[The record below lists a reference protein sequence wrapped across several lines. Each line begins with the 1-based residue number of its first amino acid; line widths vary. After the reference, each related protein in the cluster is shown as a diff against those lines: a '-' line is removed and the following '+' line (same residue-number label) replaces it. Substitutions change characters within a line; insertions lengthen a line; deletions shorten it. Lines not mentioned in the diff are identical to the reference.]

1 MKAADVD
8 RVVLKHDLDGVD
20 FEQLAELYRRA
31 YEVPMTA
38 RRKEKIFRR
47 SYVTCI
53 ALLDGKIVGAG
64 YALSDG
70 ELDATIH
77 GLAVLPELQR
87 RGIGTRVMKSLL
99 RQLEGLAVILTAEP
113 QYQAA
118 YRRLG
123 FRPLKTAM
131 GLRFPEGQ
139 LE

>member
-1 MKAADVD
+1 MSIAD
-8 RVVLKHDLDGVD
+8 RVVLKHDLAGVD

-31 YEVPMTA
+31 YRVPMTA
-38 RRKEKIFRR
+38 ARKEKIFRR
-47 SYVTCI
+47 SYATCI
-53 ALLDGKIVGAG
+53 ALLDGRIVGAG

-87 RGIGTRVMKSLL
+87 RGIGMRMMKSLL
-99 RQLEGLAVILTAEP
+99 RQLEGLAIILTAEP
-113 QYQAA
+113 EYQAA

-131 GLRFPEGQ
+131 AIRFPEEQ
-139 LE
+139 LG